1 MLRRA
6 IAFFLCLVLLPFA
19 SIAEEAAVI
28 EYLSPDDNTLPT
40 LGAKGQLEV
49 HCISVG
55 AADAF
60 LLRCDGET
68 MLIDCGEASAGETVL
83 SYLESIGVEKLD
95 YAMMSHLH
103 NDHIGGYLR
112 VLSEMPIDTVIL
124 PQGMDDFHS
133 KVYDELAGII
143 ADKRLPTLLPND
155 SAVIPLGGATL
166 TLYQW
171 QEADAKMNDQSLL
184 VLAQYGDRTMLF
196 TGDVENNGQRALA
209 ERLGEALSAD
219 ILKMP
224 HHGLAAY
231 MQEFHEAV
239 QPELAVYTNAKH
251 RIMEK
256 NRNLMKRYGIHVEVT
271 TIGTLMLVTNGELW
285 TAWQIP
291 NGK

>member
-1 MLRRA
+1 MLRRC
-6 IAFFLCLVLLPFA
+6 IACFLCLMLLPLA
-19 SIAEEAAVI
+19 AIAEEPSVI
-28 EYLSPDDNTLPT
+28 QFLSPDDTALPT
-40 LGAKGQLEV
+40 LGAEGQLEI

-68 MLIDCGEASAGETVL
+68 MLIDCGESSAGDAVL

-95 YAMMSHLH
+95 YAMMTHLH

-112 VLSEMPIDTVIL
+112 VLAEMPVDTVIL

-133 KVYDELAGII
+133 NVYDELTGII
-143 ADKRLPTLLPND
+143 AEKRLPTLLPND
-155 SAVIPLGGATL
+155 SAVISLGGATL

-171 QEADAKMNDQSLL
+171 QEPEAKMNDQSLL
-184 VLAQYGDRTMLF
+184 VLARYGERTMLF

-209 ERLGEALSAD
+209 ERLGNALSAD

-271 TIGTLMLVTNGELW
+271 TIGTLLLVTNGELW
-285 TAWQIP
+285 TAWQVP

>member
-1 MLRRA
+1 MLRRS
-6 IAFFLCLVLLPFA
+6 IAWLLCFMLLPL
-19 SIAEEAAVI
+19 AAVAETPTAI
-28 EYLSPDDNTLPT
+28 QYLTPDDTTLPT
-40 LGAKGQLEV
+40 LGAEGQLEV

-60 LLRCDGET
+60 LLRCDGQT
-68 MLIDCGEASAGETVL
+68 MLIDCGEPSAGDTVL

-95 YAMMSHLH
+95 YAMMTHLH

-112 VLSEMPIDTVIL
+112 VLADMPVDTVIL
-124 PQGMDDFHS
+124 PQGMEDFHS

-143 ADKRLPTLLPND
+143 AEKRLPTLLPND
-155 SAVIPLGGATL
+155 SAVIPLGGAAL

-171 QEADAKMNDQSLL
+171 QEPDAKMNDQSLL
-184 VLAQYGDRTMLF
+184 VLARYGKRTMLF

-209 ERLGEALSAD
+209 ERLGSALSAD

-231 MQEFHEAV
+231 MQVFHEAV
-239 QPELAVYTNAKH
+239 QPEIAVYTNAKH

-256 NRNLMKRYGIHVEVT
+256 NRKMMKRYGIHVEVT
-271 TIGTLMLVTNGELW
+271 TIGTLLLVTNGELW
-285 TAWQIP
+285 TAWQLA
-291 NGK
+291 KSK